1 MKLDDQSLNGFRNCK
16 SLCCCLCVYRGALE
30 HLKYI
35 KFKVKIKNMLIYRI
49 IQLFNIREKM
59 NEIYLDKTFAWA
71 KEARQELFK
80 KNILLCFECLYCTPG
95 CVCGT
100 CKEWR
105 DLLCPDPLQ
114 QVNQQLSANRNAR
127 HQLELDLE
135 NKLSALSIDHTAHN
149 LHNNSRCSNNSTL
162 EC

>member
-1 MKLDDQSLNGFRNCK
+1 M
-16 SLCCCLCVYRGALE
+16 
-30 HLKYI
+30 
-35 KFKVKIKNMLIYRI
+35 
-49 IQLFNIREKM
+49 
-59 NEIYLDKTFAWA
+59 FAWA
-71 KEARQELFK
+71 KEAQQDLFK
-80 KNILLCFECLYCTPG
+80 KTIFYCVLN
-95 CVCGT
+95 VCTAPLGVGGP

-149 LHNNSRCSNNSTL
+149 LHNNSRCSINTL
-162 EC
+162 FLRFGGNMPLFSGFILAC

>member
-1 MKLDDQSLNGFRNCK
+1 MNV
-16 SLCCCLCVYRGALE
+16 CLGKRSAT
-30 HLKYI
+30 
-35 KFKVKIKNMLIYRI
+35 RI
-49 IQLFNIREKM
+49 IQNPIF
-59 NEIYLDKTFAWA
+59 
-71 KEARQELFK
+71 
-80 KNILLCFECLYCTPG
+80 YCVLNVCTAPLG
-95 CVCGT
+95 ICGT

-149 LHNNSRCSNNSTL
+149 LHNNSRCSKNTL
-162 EC
+162 ECWHMQRRSGMSSLLVSYFQVGCCRFINLHGGIERVDATRSIPETWASFSQNNILHSQGA

>member
-1 MKLDDQSLNGFRNCK
+1 M
-16 SLCCCLCVYRGALE
+16 
-30 HLKYI
+30 
-35 KFKVKIKNMLIYRI
+35 
-49 IQLFNIREKM
+49 
-59 NEIYLDKTFAWA
+59 FAWA
-71 KEARQELFK
+71 KEAQKKVFK
-80 KNILLCFECLYCTPG
+80 KQIYCCVLNICTAPLG
-95 CVCGT
+95 ICGT

-149 LHNNSRCSNNSTL
+149 LHNNSRCSNNTL
-162 EC
+162 

>member
-1 MKLDDQSLNGFRNCK
+1 MGKRSATK
-16 SLCCCLCVYRGALE
+16 
-30 HLKYI
+30 
-35 KFKVKIKNMLIYRI
+35 I
-49 IQLFNIREKM
+49 IQKPIF
-59 NEIYLDKTFAWA
+59 
-71 KEARQELFK
+71 
-80 KNILLCFECLYCTPG
+80 YCVLN
-95 CVCGT
+95 VCTAPLGVGGT

-149 LHNNSRCSNNSTL
+149 LHNNSRCSINTL
-162 EC
+162 FSKKVWWQHATLFWIYSCLFEYNTEAGITMGLM

>member
-1 MKLDDQSLNGFRNCK
+1 M
-16 SLCCCLCVYRGALE
+16 
-30 HLKYI
+30 
-35 KFKVKIKNMLIYRI
+35 
-49 IQLFNIREKM
+49 
-59 NEIYLDKTFAWA
+59 FAWA

-80 KNILLCFECLYCTPG
+80 KPIFYCVLNVCTAPLG
-95 CVCGT
+95 GCGT

-149 LHNNSRCSNNSTL
+149 LHNNSRCSNN
-162 EC
+162 